1 MAALPSDDPRILA
14 AARQAI
20 ERHGWRDATME
31 RIAGEAGLSRMT
43 LHRRGVTREAVLAA
57 LARALEADYR
67 GAMWPALT
75 APGTARERLEQALEA
90 LCDVCD
96 ANLGLLA
103 ALGDSTREQIFHE
116 AGELAGASSPASSAR
131 PLRGAGGPSSNR
143 EAGQTGVLTRSV
155 FTEPVE
161 RLLRDGIA
169 DGSLKLADPVETATV
184 LFNLVSW
191 TYRHLRSGHGWPP
204 ERARRGVLSLA
215 LDGVA
220 A

>member
-1 MAALPSDDPRILA
+1 MAAISTDDPRILA

-20 ERHGWRDATME
+20 ERHGWRDATLE

-43 LHRRGVTREAVLAA
+43 LHRRGVTRDAVLAA
-57 LARALEADYR
+57 LAKALEADYR

-75 APGTARERLEQALEA
+75 APGTARERLEQALAA

-103 ALGDSTREQIFHE
+103 AIDETTREEIFHE
-116 AGELAGASSPASSAR
+116 
-131 PLRGAGGPSSNR
+131 RGDA
-143 EAGQTGVLTRSV
+143 VLTRSV

-161 RLLRDGIA
+161 RLLRDGIG
-169 DGSLKLADPVETATV
+169 DGSLRAADPAETATV
-184 LFNLVSW
+184 LFNLVSH
-191 TYRHLRSGHGWPP
+191 TYRHLRRGHGWPP
-204 ERARRGVLSLA
+204 ERARSGVIPLA
-215 LDGVA
+215 LDGLA

>member
-1 MAALPSDDPRILA
+1 VSHGCYSDVTAVAALPSDDPRILA
-14 AARQAI
+14 AARPAL

-43 LHRRGVTREAVLAA
+43 LHRRGVTRDAVLAA
-57 LARALEADYR
+57 LARTLEADYR

-103 ALGDSTREQIFHE
+103 ALGDSPREQIFHE
-116 AGELAGASSPASSAR
+116 SGDA
-131 PLRGAGGPSSNR
+131 
-143 EAGQTGVLTRSV
+143 VLTRSV

-161 RLLRDGIA
+161 RLLRDGAA
-169 DGSLKLADPVETATV
+169 DGSLREVDPVETATV

-191 TYRHLRSGHGWPP
+191 TYRHLRRGHGWPP
-204 ERARRGVLSLA
+204 ERARKGVLALA